1 MSFKADIGIIGA
13 LNDEVREIIG
23 RLENRVTETVGSI
36 EFNLGELY
44 GKKVVIAR
52 CGVGKVFAAIC
63 AEAMIIKYAP
73 KLIVNSGVGGALD
86 KSLRPLDIVFA
97 DKLVQHDMDTSPLG
111 DPVGLI
117 SGINKV
123 WFETDERARAILL
136 RSAEKLGLKA
146 VTASVASG
154 DKFIADKADKEKII
168 ANFGAAVCEMEGAA
182 IAHTAFVNDT
192 PFAVIRAISDS
203 ADEGSSMDYMT
214 FMPIA
219 AKNSAALTLELI
231 REI

>member
-1 MSFKADIGIIGA
+1 MKNVDIGIIGA
-13 LNDEVREIIG
+13 LADEVSDLIS
-23 RLENRVTETVGSI
+23 RLKGHTVQALGSI
-36 EFNLGELY
+36 DFHLGELE
-44 GKKVVIAR
+44 GKSVVIAK

-63 AEAMIIKYAP
+63 AEAMIIGFSP
-73 KLIVNSGVGGALD
+73 KLIVNTGVGGALAKGLSVTD
-86 KSLRPLDIVFA
+86 TVVA
-97 DKLVQHDMDTSPLG
+97 DKLVQHDMDTSPIG

-123 WFETDERARAILL
+123 WFETDERAREILV

-154 DKFIADKADKEKII
+154 DKFIADKADKEKIV
-168 ANFGAAVCEMEGAA
+168 ANFGASVCEMEGAA
-182 IAHTAFVNDT
+182 IAHTAFVNNT
-192 PFAVIRAISDS
+192 PFVVIRAISDS

-219 AKNSAALTLELI
+219 AKNSAALTLELV
-231 REI
+231 REY